1 MSPMLIKFISVA
13 IMNIVAI
20 IIIKKITKYK
30 NKLLSLKTLFWFAI
44 SMLPTA
50 IFYTSEY
57 DFTTFLTFLILI
69 LSLKNIFDIDIL
81 TSCILTLYVMAF
93 SAISDLIVSTVIVN
107 FMSLPEIRET
117 FYIMFI
123 SNAIVSLLTYIAF
136 CIPAVQ
142 RLVNKSI
149 EKIHKPKNRRVLTFC
164 LFAYIAIVISFYV
177 ASKVFIPTQD
187 YFIINLVI
195 LTFIAMIFI
204 YMNEI
209 LKYDKLLTQNN
220 ILFECMQNIEDYQEQ
235 QDLKIHEYKNQL
247 SKIMAVTK
255 DKKVIKVLNKILK
268 VDLSNDNY
276 ILGQIKYIPKGEIK
290 SLIYYK
296 LLVAHKEGLNI
307 LVDISPKLVN
317 EDFALSTSQNNE
329 LSQLIGIYFDNAIEA
344 SASSTKKQ
352 LTLEIYKIKKNIFF
366 VITNT
371 YKGKIKLNH
380 VIKKGFST
388 KGNGRGKGLYFASKI
403 VSNSSYFISDAKII
417 GEYFIQKL
425 ELKKE

>member
-1 MSPMLIKFISVA
+1 MSLIIVKLINIT
-13 IMNIVAI
+13 IMNLIAI
-20 IIIKKITKYK
+20 LITKK
-30 NKLLSLKTLFWFAI
+30 LTKSKVKLLTLKNLFWFVL
-44 SMLPTA
+44 SLLPTV
-50 IFYTSEY
+50 IFYTNEY
-57 DFTTFLTFLILI
+57 DFTTFITYLLLI
-69 LSLKNIFDIDIL
+69 LSAKNIFQIDIL
-81 TSCILTLYVMAF
+81 TSFIINLYVMVFA
-93 SAISDLIVSTVIVN
+93 AIFDLAGSTIIVN
-107 FMSLPEIRET
+107 FMSLEKIRT
-117 FYIMFI
+117 SYPVIFATNLFVSLCTISCFYIPPINKAI
-123 SNAIVSLLTYIAF
+123 SNSL
-136 CIPAVQ
+136 
-142 RLVNKSI
+142 
-149 EKIHKPKNRRVLTFC
+149 EKLQKPKNRKIMIFC
-164 LFAYIAIVISFYV
+164 LFAYIAIGVTFYI
-177 ASKVFIPTQD
+177 ASKIFIPTQD

>member
-1 MSPMLIKFISVA
+1 MSLIIVKLINIT
-13 IMNIVAI
+13 IMNLIAI
-20 IIIKKITKYK
+20 LITKK
-30 NKLLSLKTLFWFAI
+30 LTKSKVKLLTLKNLFWFVL
-44 SMLPTA
+44 SLLPTV
-50 IFYTSEY
+50 IFYTNEY
-57 DFTTFLTFLILI
+57 DFTTFITYLLLI
-69 LSLKNIFDIDIL
+69 LSAKNIFQIDIL
-81 TSCILTLYVMAF
+81 TSFIINLYVMVFA
-93 SAISDLIVSTVIVN
+93 AIFDLAGSTIIVN
-107 FMSLPEIRET
+107 FMSLEKIRT
-117 FYIMFI
+117 SYPVIFATNLFVSLCTISCFYIPPINKAI
-123 SNAIVSLLTYIAF
+123 SNSL
-136 CIPAVQ
+136 
-142 RLVNKSI
+142 
-149 EKIHKPKNRRVLTFC
+149 EKLQKPKNRKIMIFC
-164 LFAYIAIVISFYV
+164 LFAYIAIGVTFYI
-177 ASKVFIPTQD
+177 ASKIFIPTQD

-371 YKGKIKLNH
+371 YKGKIKLNR